1 MGELEDE
8 VLRQRQAQQIGSLW
22 QKSIVE
28 RNDPVLM
35 RPVGRTGRLVNELI
49 QKITRWE
56 SVLVATDPEGTHH
69 ALDSRSDLH
78 EARFQRLGIPKPD
91 FSDGPKPAMAEAGFL
106 QSQRSW
112 KRQCEVWYRHVERR
126 TAESNEVRRKLC
138 LTLGAKD
145 TPGRWISYESYD
157 SYDGWYTTLFACC
170 VFSDGLIAPRNTGAF
185 GAPQPKTPAD
195 LEAQADGLAQ
205 SFATWLESSSNS

>member
-1 MGELEDE
+1 MELEDE

-35 RPVGRTGRLVNELI
+35 RPVGRTGRLVNELV
-49 QKITRWE
+49 QKITRWD
-56 SVLVATDPEGTHH
+56 SVLIATDPEGTRH
-69 ALDSRSDLH
+69 ALDTRSDLH
-78 EARFQRLGIPKPD
+78 EARFQRLGVPKLD
-91 FSDGPKPAMAEAGFL
+91 FSGGPKPETAEAAFF

-112 KRQCEVWYRHVERR
+112 KRQREVWYRHIDRR

-145 TPGRWISYESYD
+145 TPGRWISHESCD
-157 SYDGWYTTLFACC
+157 SYGDWYTLFACC
-170 VFSDGLIAPRNTGAF
+170 VLSDGRIAPRDTGAF
-185 GAPQPKTPAD
+185 GVPPKTPAD
-195 LEAQADGLAQ
+195 LEAQADGLAR
-205 SFATWLESSSNS
+205 SFATWLESSSSS